1 MSITLF
7 ADDNACVM
15 RREAFGVRIVKSS
28 QASPLSTPSGLGRLT
43 SFSSCPSSSS
53 ELTRL
58 VRDLSLKLELTLSND
73 SLVMRS
79 SLVDAAIGR
88 AVRIDVRE
96 LLAGDELYQLGNALD
111 PPTDVGG
118 TSLAAEELTLL

>member
-1 MSITLF
+1 MSEVFF

-15 RREAFGVRIVKSS
+15 RRVAFDVRTVESS
-28 QASPLSTPSGLGRLT
+28 QASLLSTRSGLGRFT

-58 VRDLSLKLELTLSND
+58 IRDLSLKLELTLSND

-79 SLVDAAIGR
+79 SLVDAAIGS
-88 AVRIDVRE
+88 AVRMDVRE
-96 LLAGDELYQLGNALD
+96 LLAGDELYQLGNTLD
-111 PPTDVGG
+111 PPTDDGG